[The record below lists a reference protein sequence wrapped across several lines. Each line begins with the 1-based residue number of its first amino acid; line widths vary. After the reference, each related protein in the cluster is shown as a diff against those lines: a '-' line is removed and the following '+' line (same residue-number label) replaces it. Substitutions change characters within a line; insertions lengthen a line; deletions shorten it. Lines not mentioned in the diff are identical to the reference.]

1 MNNEFKTI
9 ELINS
14 YFDGELEKSKEV
26 TLFNLLSADQKA
38 RDYFKHLSVLR
49 NEINNSQ
56 EEFPSELEERIFRT
70 IQNKKSSSE
79 YIRKFNFINT
89 LSYAI
94 TFLLIILNIYL
105 FIKTSTYQEKI
116 ESLSKEMRIQ
126 AKTIE
131 MIYNSLPAVEIKSA
145 IENSITIK
153 PTL

>member
-14 YFDGELEKSKEV
+14 YFDGDLEKNKEPI
-26 TLFNLLSADQKA
+26 LFSLLSDNQKA
-38 RDYFKHLSVLR
+38 RDYFKQLSVLR

-70 IQNKKSSSE
+70 IQKKKSSSE

-116 ESLSKEMRIQ
+116 ESLSKEIRIQ

>member
-1 MNNEFKTI
+1 MNNESKTI

-14 YFDGELEKSKEV
+14 YFDGDLEKNKEPI
-26 TLFNLLSADQKA
+26 LFSLLSDNQKA
-38 RDYFKHLSVLR
+38 RDYFKQLSVLR

-70 IQNKKSSSE
+70 IQKKKSSSE

-105 FIKTSTYQEKI
+105 FIKTSTYQEKV
-116 ESLSKEMRIQ
+116 ESLSREIRIQ
-126 AKTIE
+126 ANTIE

-145 IENSITIK
+145 IENNITIK

>member
-1 MNNEFKTI
+1 MNNEFKTL

-26 TLFNLLSADQKA
+26 TLFTLLSADQKA
-38 RDYFKHLSVLR
+38 RDYFKQLSILR
-49 NEINNSQ
+49 NELNNSQ
-56 EEFPSELEERIFRT
+56 IEFPSELEERIFRT
-70 IQNKKSSSE
+70 IQNKKSSSVHS
-79 YIRKFNFINT
+79 RKFNFINT

-116 ESLSKEMRIQ
+116 ESLSKEIRIQ

-145 IENSITIK
+145 IENSVTIK

>member
-1 MNNEFKTI
+1 MNNESKTI

-14 YFDGELEKSKEV
+14 YFDGELEKNKEPI
-26 TLFNLLSADQKA
+26 LFSLLSDNQKA
-38 RDYFKHLSVLR
+38 RDYFKQLSVLR

-70 IQNKKSSSE
+70 IQKKKSSSE

-105 FIKTSTYQEKI
+105 FIKTSTYQEKV
-116 ESLSKEMRIQ
+116 ESLSREIRIQ
-126 AKTIE
+126 ANTIE

-145 IENSITIK
+145 IENNITIK

>member
-14 YFDGELEKSKEV
+14 YFDGDLEKNKEPI
-26 TLFNLLSADQKA
+26 LFSLLSDNQKA
-38 RDYFKHLSVLR
+38 RDYFKQLSVLR

-70 IQNKKSSSE
+70 IQKKKSSSE

-105 FIKTSTYQEKI
+105 FIKTSTYQEKV
-116 ESLSKEMRIQ
+116 ESLSREIRIQ
-126 AKTIE
+126 ANTIE

-145 IENSITIK
+145 IENNITIK

>member
-1 MNNEFKTI
+1 MNNESKTI

-14 YFDGELEKSKEV
+14 YFDGELEKNKEPI
-26 TLFNLLSADQKA
+26 LFSLLSDNQKA
-38 RDYFKHLSVLR
+38 RDYFKQLSVLR

-70 IQNKKSSSE
+70 IQKKKSSSE

-116 ESLSKEMRIQ
+116 ESLSKEIRIQ

>member
-14 YFDGELEKSKEV
+14 YFDGELEKNKEPI
-26 TLFNLLSADQKA
+26 LFSLLSDNQKA
-38 RDYFKHLSVLR
+38 RDYFKQLSVLR

-70 IQNKKSSSE
+70 IQKKKSSSE

-116 ESLSKEMRIQ
+116 ESLSKEIRIQ

>member
-14 YFDGELEKSKEV
+14 YFDGDLEKNKEPI
-26 TLFNLLSADQKA
+26 LFSLLSDNQKA
-38 RDYFKHLSVLR
+38 RDYFKQLSVLR

-70 IQNKKSSSE
+70 IQKKKSSSE

-94 TFLLIILNIYL
+94 TFLL
-105 FIKTSTYQEKI
+105 
-116 ESLSKEMRIQ
+116 
-126 AKTIE
+126 
-131 MIYNSLPAVEIKSA
+131 
-145 IENSITIK
+145 
-153 PTL
+153 

>member
-1 MNNEFKTI
+1 MNNESKTI

-14 YFDGELEKSKEV
+14 YFDGDLEKNKEPI
-26 TLFNLLSADQKA
+26 LFSLLSDNQKA
-38 RDYFKHLSVLR
+38 RDYFKQLSVLR

-70 IQNKKSSSE
+70 IQKKKSSSE

-116 ESLSKEMRIQ
+116 ESLSKEIRIQ